1 MFFFFPYGVDR
12 PLRRAPVVT
21 YWLLGVNTAV
31 YVLHF
36 WALPAAYDVR
46 PDEIIRTFGFT
57 FTFEAPWR
65 ILTYMFFH
73 GNVFHYLFNMF
84 FLFLT
89 GGVVEDKVGRRRALI
104 LYLVG
109 GVAAALVHGA
119 AISLTGG
126 SRAPLVG
133 ASGAIAALMGAFC
146 VLMPWTDF
154 KMLYFFPVLLLY
166 PTRHWLGTF
175 GFPAVFLLGT
185 YFLLGNVFRA
195 LGSHPAGAAV
205 AYWAHIG
212 GFAFGAVAAGLLYG
226 FQALWLT
233 PQEMRR
239 REREKK
245 RAEIEAARRFLAERR
260 RERAHTG
267 PGTSAVPGGPQTTDP
282 GRGSPADGAA
292 ENRAHPSPARPLVSP
307 RRLQSLVPLSGG
319 RAAPDGETDWT
330 SASGPPRPAFRPT
343 IGLRLPDSSLSA
355 DGQDASQACPAEEE
369 DAPPECRPQ
378 GAE

>member
-12 PLRRAPVVT
+12 PLRRTPVVT

-46 PDEIIRTFGFT
+46 PEEIIRTFGFT

-89 GGVVEDKVGRRRALI
+89 GGVVEDKVGRARALI

-133 ASGAIAALMGAFC
+133 ASGAIAALMGALC
-146 VLMPWTDF
+146 VLMPWIDF
-154 KMLYFFPVLLLY
+154 KILYFFPVLLLY

-175 GFPAVFLLGT
+175 GFPAVFLLGA

-195 LGSHPAGAAV
+195 LGNSPAGSPV

-233 PQEMRR
+233 DEEIGRR
-239 REREKK
+239 KMEEK
-245 RAEIEAARRFLAERR
+245 RAEIQAARRSLEERHRAGRDR
-260 RERAHTG
+260 RPG
-267 PGTSAVPGGPQTTDP
+267 PPTAVGAINTTDL
-282 GRGSPADGAA
+282 GRGSPTDSTD
-292 ENRAHPSPARPLVSP
+292 EDRTPVSP
-307 RRLQSLVPLSGG
+307 ERPVASRRPVQSLAPLSGG
-319 RAAPDGETDWT
+319 SAAPDGETD
-330 SASGPPRPAFRPT
+330 SASASLPPKPMLEPVTKLRPLGARFYR
-343 IGLRLPDSSLSA
+343 DEN
-355 DGQDASQACPAEEE
+355 DASQT
-369 DAPPECRPQ
+369 PQ
-378 GAE
+378 PKKRMPRLN